1 MAGDADNHRA
11 LQRDL
16 HRQVVF
22 GRRQGHKLKPQRQAL
37 MRDLLPQ
44 IEIDLGDQ
52 ERPEASATL
61 PEPTP
66 FSESTPYE
74 AIDPRSLF
82 AKGTKEIWL
91 EIGFGAGEH
100 LAWHA
105 ARHPDIG
112 FIGCEPFL
120 NGVSALLDRIARENL
135 SNVRIFPDDARLL
148 MARLSSGG
156 IDRLSV
162 LFPDP
167 WPKSRHQKRR
177 IMSAKNIASFADIM
191 ADGSE
196 FRFASDH
203 AEYGCWTLLKMLA
216 EPQFRWLAEGPDD
229 WRKRPADWPETRYE
243 GKAREADRTPL
254 FLRYERVARSAV
266 RPNSA

>member
-11 LQRDL
+11 LQRDTL

-22 GRRQGHKLKPQRQAL
+22 GRRQGHKLRPQRQAL
-37 MRDLLPQ
+37 VRDLLPQ
-44 IEIDLGDQ
+44 IEINLGSQ
-52 ERPEASATL
+52 GRSEGSATP
-61 PEPTP
+61 PEPK
-66 FSESTPYE
+66 PYE

-100 LAWHA
+100 LAWQA

-120 NGVSALLDRIARENL
+120 NGVSALLDSIARKNL

-148 MARLSSGG
+148 MARLSSGR

-177 IMSAKNIASFADIM
+177 IMSVKNIASFADIM

-229 WRKRPADWPETRYE
+229 WRKRPEDWPETRYE
-243 GKAREADRTPL
+243 LKAREADRTPL

-266 RPNSA
+266 RPNYT